1 MLNDNVWLSVAG
13 MLIAIVVVIGL
24 AYWFTRYVVGNRLFL
39 GMNSTGNRQLQ
50 VLDQLPVGKEQRLV
64 VVRAGERYLLLG
76 VTGQNISVLA
86 ELTAEEAEQWLQ
98 ENGTENRPP
107 DFKQA
112 LIDSL
117 QKRKAR

>member
-39 GMNSTGNRQLQ
+39 GMGPTGTRQMQ
-50 VLDQLPVGKEQRLV
+50 VLEQLPVGKEQRLI
-64 VVRAGERYLLLG
+64 VVRVGARYLLLG
-76 VTGQNISVLA
+76 ITGQNISVLV
-86 ELTAEEAEQWLQ
+86 EFTAEEAERWMQD
-98 ENGTENRPP
+98 NGTENCQP

-112 LIDSL
+112 LMDSL
-117 QKRKAR
+117 QKRKLR

>member
-39 GMNSTGNRQLQ
+39 GMGPTGNRQMQ